1 MCAQSRSGMDAL
13 SKNGHAA
20 DEEHELKY
28 AVDRQMQEPRDRA
41 GADDAHANSGWLQE
55 AFKILTYG
63 AVNSMMTIPC
73 MYGYAAIIFR

>member
-1 MCAQSRSGMDAL
+1 MCTQSCSGMDAL
-13 SKNGHAA
+13 SENEHTA
-20 DEEHELKY
+20 DKEHELKY
-28 AVDRQMQEPRDRA
+28 AVDRQVQEPHVRA
-41 GADDAHANSGWLQE
+41 GAGDAHSNSGWLQE